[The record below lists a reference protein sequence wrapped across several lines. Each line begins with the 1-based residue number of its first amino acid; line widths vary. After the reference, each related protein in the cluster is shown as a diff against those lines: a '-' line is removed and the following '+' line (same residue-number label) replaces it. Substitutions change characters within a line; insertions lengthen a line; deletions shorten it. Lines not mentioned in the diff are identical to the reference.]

1 MDQAAYTSPTVGV
14 GVAGRVLAWVESV
27 GLFAALYVGLPV
39 SGLVLDGWLGW
50 PPLPAILRAVGGI
63 LLAVGA
69 GGIAWCF
76 LLFVRIGRGTPNPW
90 DPPQV
95 LVTAG
100 PFAWTRNPIILS
112 HALAAL
118 GVSLIVASLSA
129 VVLVLLLGVAVQFIV
144 RREERTL
151 EARYGDAYRQYRD
164 AVPRWIPRRPR
175 HTR

>member
-1 MDQAAYTSPTVGV
+1 M
-14 GVAGRVLAWVESV
+14 AGRVLAWVESV
-27 GLFAALYVGLPV
+27 GLFVALYLGLPV
-39 SGLVLDGWLGW
+39 SGVLLDGWVGW
-50 PPLPAILRAVGGI
+50 SPLPATLRAVGVI
-63 LLAVGA
+63 LLTLGA
-69 GGIAWCF
+69 AGIAWCF

-118 GVSLIVASLSA
+118 GVSLVVASPSA
-129 VVLVLLLGVAVQFIV
+129 VVIVLVLGVAVQFVV
-144 RREERTL
+144 RREERIL
-151 EARYGDAYRQYRD
+151 EARYGDAYRRYRD

-175 HTR
+175 QMR